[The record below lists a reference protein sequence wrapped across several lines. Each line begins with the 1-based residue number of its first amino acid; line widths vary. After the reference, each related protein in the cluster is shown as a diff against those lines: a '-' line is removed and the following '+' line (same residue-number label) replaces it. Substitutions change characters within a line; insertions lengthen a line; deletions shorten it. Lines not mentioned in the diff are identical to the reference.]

1 MVAFWYSLGIVKPSI
16 IEWVNFPSI
25 SSNLNL
31 FQVRK
36 VDFPRVK
43 VGKIYLRTISNNIA
57 DEKWEIIYPKNEF
70 EIFILPNLF
79 PDLSKSRTIQV
90 LRDSR
95 SLTLSYNFSLE
106 ILAYS
111 EPVNANVSNEVTAQL
126 SSFDQS
132 IQELSDRIDSLP
144 NKLLQTNAQIE
155 NTNQNEAQLLAVLL
169 GILS

>member
-1 MVAFWYSLGIVKPSI
+1 
-16 IEWVNFPSI
+16 
-25 SSNLNL
+25 
-31 FQVRK
+31 
-36 VDFPRVK
+36 
-43 VGKIYLRTISNNIA
+43 
-57 DEKWEIIYPKNEF
+57 
-70 EIFILPNLF
+70 
-79 PDLSKSRTIQV
+79 

-155 NTNQNEAQLLAVLL
+155 NTNQNEAQLLVVLL